1 MCIIPFCVCAG
12 KLQGHKYEKWLDI
25 ARRVY
30 DAKGVCPTLTTV
42 QSGGTEAKVVIRVKE
57 NTARGYSDFTL
68 GGGICD
74 LSYPNSTTRR
84 GRIQR
89 GGLVSPTLTTGN
101 TGICAVRFE
110 RGGE

>member
-12 KLQGHKYEKWLDI
+12 KLQGQKYEKWLDI

-68 GGGICD
+68 GGGD
-74 LSYPNSTTRR
+74 LRSLISEQHDPTGQNPAGRPRLADAHNRKHGNLR
-84 GRIQR
+84 GQI
-89 GGLVSPTLTTGN
+89 
-101 TGICAVRFE
+101 
-110 RGGE
+110 

>member
-1 MCIIPFCVCAG
+1 MCIIPFCICAG

-57 NTARGYSDFTL
+57 NTARGYSDFAI
-68 GGGICD
+68 GEGICD

-101 TGICAVRFE
+101 AGICAVRFE